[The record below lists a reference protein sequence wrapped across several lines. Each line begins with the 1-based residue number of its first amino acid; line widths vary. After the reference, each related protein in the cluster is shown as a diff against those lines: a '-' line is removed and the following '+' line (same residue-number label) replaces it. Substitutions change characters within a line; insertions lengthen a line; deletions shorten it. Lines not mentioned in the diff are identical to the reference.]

1 MRRYPTYTYEELMNN
16 YEFKTIR
23 KLMIRKFPWITDITI
38 LDPTEINDYSVIF
51 VNAVVDPSKLKES
64 YDMDYGW
71 LIKNLEGKP
80 PEVIDKY
87 LKDREFLTV
96 GSFMDF
102 DDDEDVF
109 SDMRKVYRSVR
120 GNSTIPNELKLNHS
134 RSVEIESFTID
145 DNFIEKLKNNE
156 EFIVEDWDS

>member
-23 KLMIRKFPWITDITI
+23 KLMIKKFPWITDITI

-71 LIKNLEGKP
+71 LIKNLAGKSS
-80 PEVIDKY
+80 EVIDKY

-109 SDMRKVYRSVR
+109 SDMRKVYRTVKS
-120 GNSTIPNELKLNHS
+120 NSTIPSELKLNPR

-145 DNFIEKLKNNE
+145 NNFIEKLKNNE
-156 EFIVEDWDS
+156 EFILEDWDS